1 MINDPA
7 TMFANMRRPQ
17 IDRTAIMNPQWARWL
32 DQTAE
37 AQGLDASQPYDLNLA
52 GEFGRPSLDAMSY
65 RRPKARKFN
74 PTSVRADAPN
84 TPYEF

>member
-65 RRPKARKFN
+65 RRPKAKKYNAR
-74 PTSVRADAPN
+74 TAPFEAPS
-84 TPYEF
+84 TQYEF